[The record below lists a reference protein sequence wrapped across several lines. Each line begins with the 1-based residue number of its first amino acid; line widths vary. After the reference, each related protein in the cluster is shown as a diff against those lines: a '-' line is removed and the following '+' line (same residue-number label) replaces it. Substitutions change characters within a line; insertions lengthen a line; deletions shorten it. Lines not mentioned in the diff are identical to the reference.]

1 MSISAITR
9 INRATIERFLA
20 GTHSPRLADVDIID
34 STVLPEI
41 VCSGFPGGEPHDHAS
56 YKAFF
61 TTFRGAFTNMEFIT
75 HALVA
80 DEQFVAARFT
90 VRVDHTGTFAGI
102 APTGRR
108 VSFDGMALYQM
119 QDGKIAGTNLHI
131 DQVALLAQIGALPAL
146 AA

>member
-1 MSISAITR
+1 MSNPNLAAA
-9 INRATIERFLA
+9 NRDTVERFLA
-20 GTHSPRLADVDIID
+20 GTHSPRLADIDIID
-34 STVLPEI
+34 TTVLPAI

-61 TTFRGAFTNMEFIT
+61 HAFRGSFTNMEFIT

-80 DEQFVAARFT
+80 DAQFVAARFT
-90 VRVDHTGTFAGI
+90 VKVDHTGPFAGI
-102 APTGRR
+102 AATGRR
-108 VSFDGMALYQM
+108 VSFDGMALYRL

-131 DQVALLAQIGALPAL
+131 DQLALLAQIGALPAL